1 MFLTLALLR
10 KGIPGRQ
17 WIGKWRRPR
26 PVTWQMKRNT
36 VERLEREAEN
46 EYWLS
51 RPYLSLEQERGH
63 AHARRT
69 HTWETLRHARQ
80 SAFPPHTSITE
91 HLQHLNTTRTWS

>member
-1 MFLTLALLR
+1 MFLTLPLLR

-36 VERLEREAEN
+36 VERLEREAQN

-51 RPYLSLEQERGH
+51 RPYLSLEQEKGH
-63 AHARRT
+63 AHARRMR
-69 HTWETLRHARQ
+69 TWETIRHTRL
-80 SAFPPHTSITE
+80 STFPQHTSLSE
-91 HLQHLNTTRTWS
+91 HLQHLNITRTWS

>member
-1 MFLTLALLR
+1 MFLTQTLLR

-26 PVTWQMKRNT
+26 PVTWQIKRN
-36 VERLEREAEN
+36 VVKRLEREAEN

-51 RPYLSLEQERGH
+51 RPYMSTEQEKGH

-69 HTWETLRHARQ
+69 HTWENLRLTRQ
-80 SAFPPHTSITE
+80 TAFPPHKSVMD
-91 HLQHLNTTRTWS
+91 HLQHLNITRTWN

>member
-1 MFLTLALLR
+1 MFLTQVLLR

-26 PVTWQMKRNT
+26 PVSWQMKRNT

-51 RPYLSLEQERGH
+51 RPYMSVEQERGH
-63 AHARRT
+63 AHARRR
-69 HTWETLRHARQ
+69 HIWENICRTRQ
-80 SAFPPHTSITE
+80 DTFCQHKSITD
-91 HLQHLNTTRTWS
+91 HLQHLNITRTWN